1 MHSTLIQTFIPADSY
16 PVADATPYFLSRIPA
31 GFPSPADDYLEDG
44 LDLNTYL
51 IRRKASTFMF
61 GVTGDSMIGAGILDG
76 DKVVVDRSITAQHGH
91 IVVAVVASEY
101 TLKYLVKISGSI
113 ELHAANPKFK
123 PAKFNE
129 ASDLQIWGVVIGVV
143 RRYSARG

>member
-1 MHSTLIQTFIPADSY
+1 
-16 PVADATPYFLSRIPA
+16 
-31 GFPSPADDYLEDG
+31 
-44 LDLNTYL
+44 
-51 IRRKASTFMF
+51 
-61 GVTGDSMIGAGILDG
+61 MIGAGILDG

-91 IVVAVVASEY
+91 IVVAVVTGEY
-101 TLKYLVKISGSI
+101 TLKYLANNSGGV

-123 PAKFNE
+123 PVKFNE